1 MLEFH
6 VAAPRDRAVLCGRG
20 RTRRDFL
27 QVGALGAV
35 GLSLP
40 QYARAAAEGKV
51 RPGHEKRSCILIFN
65 LGGPSHVDLWDMKP
79 DAPAEIRGPFKP
91 IRTKSDAFEISEL
104 LPRHATVADR
114 FSLVRSC
121 RHDGAAVH
129 DAGWQMMQT
138 GRRFTGGIHTPHAGS
153 VADHLLGRRSDLPA
167 FVVLPQLMGRGGGNL
182 PNGQAGGFL
191 GKAHDPFALMADPS
205 QPNFKV
211 PDLLPPDQI
220 GVTRLDR
227 RRKMRDVVDA
237 TTRAFEASEDARLLE
252 DNFQAA
258 YRLMTSSQAREAFD
272 LSREPE
278 AVRERYGMNRFGQC
292 CLLARRLV
300 ESGVRFVTIN
310 TFLTVFDE
318 ITWDIHGSK
327 PFTSI
332 EGMKDIVCPMYDQA
346 YSALIEDL
354 HARGLLDETLVAGLA
369 EFGRTPKVNPAGGRD
384 HWPQCFTCS
393 FAGGGV
399 KGGRV
404 VGASDTIGGF
414 PAERPVGP
422 GDVVATIFH
431 SLGLD
436 HTSHLP
442 GPAGRPFALT
452 DFGTEPIRE
461 LFAS

>member
-1 MLEFH
+1 MFEFRS
-6 VAAPRDRAVLCGRG
+6 AADRAWLCGGPR
-20 RTRRDFL
+20 RRDFL
-27 QVGALGAV
+27 HAGALSAI

-40 QYARAAAEGKV
+40 QYARAAAEGRV
-51 RPGHEKRSCILIFN
+51 RPGHEDRSCIMIFN
-65 LGGPSHVDLWDMKP
+65 LGGPSHIDLWDMKP
-79 DAPAEIRGPFKP
+79 EAPAEIRGPFRP
-91 IRTKSDAFEISEL
+91 IRTQSEAFEVSEL
-104 LPRHATVADR
+104 LPRHAEIANR

-129 DAGWQMMQT
+129 DAGWQMLQT
-138 GRRFTGGIHTPHAGS
+138 GRRFSGGIQTPHAGS
-153 VADHLLGRRSDLPA
+153 VVDYLLGRRTDLPS
-167 FVVLPQLMGRGGGNL
+167 FVVLPELMGRGGGNL

-205 QPNFKV
+205 LPNFRV

-220 GVTRLDR
+220 SVARMDR
-227 RRKMRDVVDA
+227 RRTLRGIVEEA
-237 TTRAFEASEDARLLE
+237 TKAFEASEDARLLD

-258 YRLMTSSQAREAFD
+258 YRLMTSQQARDAFD
-272 LSREPE
+272 LSKEPQS
-278 AVRERYGMNRFGQC
+278 VRERYGLNRFGQC

-300 ESGVRFVTIN
+300 ENGVRFVTIN
-310 TFLTVFDE
+310 TFLTVFGE
-318 ITWDIHGSK
+318 TTWDIHGSK

-332 EGMKDIVCPMYDQA
+332 AGMKDVVCPMYDQA
-346 YSALIEDL
+346 YAALVEDL
-354 HARGLLDETLVAGLA
+354 HARGLLDETLVACLS

-399 KGGRV
+399 QGGRV

-422 GDVVATIFH
+422 GDIVATIFH

-436 HTSHLP
+436 HTAHLP

-461 LFAS
+461 LFA